1 MPRSRKRT
9 DRKSDRPVTYR
20 PVSPVL
26 LTAFS
31 AGIRSIP
38 APRSLDSRAVSD
50 ALNRLAS
57 QSRLGEL
64 QAMGSAATES
74 ELKAFCDM
82 LAAENPADQRWD
94 DWRNYRKSELSYA
107 N

>member
-1 MPRSRKRT
+1 MPRSRKRVG
-9 DRKSDRPVTYR
+9 KSGKPVSYR
-20 PVSPVL
+20 PISPIL

-31 AGIRSIP
+31 AGIRNLP
-38 APRSLDSRAVSD
+38 ARRSLDESAFSD

-64 QAMGSAATES
+64 QAMGSSTSES
-74 ELKAFCDM
+74 ELKTFCDM